1 MNFLLSRPQDFAAA
15 SATLISSSTSN
26 LGTAKLEEVPLINTE
41 DKTQLLNI
49 NSVFSNGLNPVTAT
63 EFSKDGGASIIPA
76 GMSSVNI
83 SSYKTQPEIQ
93 FGLSSSD
100 VTAATSFTVTLADS
114 TSLTVDLTGVT
125 TIEEIADVL
134 NRSRMYRKCT

>member
-1 MNFLLSRPQDFAAA
+1 MGSL
-15 SATLISSSTSN
+15 
-26 LGTAKLEEVPLINTE
+26 
-41 DKTQLLNI
+41 
-49 NSVFSNGLNPVTAT
+49 
-63 EFSKDGGASIIPA
+63 IPA

-134 NRSRMYRKCT
+134 NRSRDVSGNAHNFCTLGLFASGGGSTLTIASNDQNFSSGAVALAPQLMEMLVTLQ

>member
-49 NSVFSNGLNPVTAT
+49 NSVLSNGLNPVTAT
-63 EFSKDGGASIIPA
+63 EFSKDGEL
-76 GMSSVNI
+76 
-83 SSYKTQPEIQ
+83 Q
-93 FGLSSSD
+93 
-100 VTAATSFTVTLADS
+100 
-114 TSLTVDLTGVT
+114 
-125 TIEEIADVL
+125 
-134 NRSRMYRKCT
+134 